1 MSGYRTTALV
11 ALGAGAVSCALS
23 LAPAAFAG
31 AGSALDGHYMLT
43 FAANQKTGT
52 SAAARQ
58 PEAAQWAKYS
68 FTSSCSTNVCVA
80 KVNDAP
86 APVNQYA
93 QQTGAYSWTGS
104 QWVEQTTAKYACP
117 LVGGLVEYDPARS
130 ITALTPGANG
140 ALTGVFHTDV
150 VSGAC
155 KGSIEMPLTA
165 TPYSPPVI

>member
-31 AGSALDGHYMLT
+31 AGTALDGHYMLS

-58 PEAAQWAKYS
+58 PEVAQWAKYS
-68 FTSSCSTNVCVA
+68 FTSSCATNVCVA

-86 APVNQYA
+86 APVNLYA
-93 QQTGAYSWTGS
+93 QQTGAYSWNGS
-104 QWVEQTTAKYACP
+104 QWVEQTTSKYACP

-140 ALTGVFHTDV
+140 ALTGVFHTDI